1 MQTAPNKSTKPIEKI
16 APDARAPAVV
26 FTDVCKRYKKQPV
39 LQQINFSIEPAQSV
53 ALVGLNGAGKTTM
66 LRALLGFVGIDSGS
80 ISLCGQDA
88 ACAQARRSVVFL
100 PERLMLAPDLSGWRS
115 LQTLLWMRGAN
126 ADRRQCEQE
135 LEGLGFPIAKLDAPA
150 RTYSKGMSQ
159 KIGLAGAIC
168 SDAQLTILDEPLSGL
183 DPMARRAMQ
192 EVMMRWRERGT
203 GLLFTAHSLDGL
215 ETLCDQIL
223 VIHHGQLKFFG
234 PPAQLRKL
242 GAQATAPKAASNNAD
257 SLEQAFLDL
266 VATPQEIL

>member
-1 MQTAPNKSTKPIEKI
+1 MQTAPHHGAHKTAAYPS
-16 APDARAPAVV
+16 APAVV
-26 FTDVCKRYKKQPV
+26 FTDVCKRYRKQPV
-39 LQQINFSIEPAQSV
+39 LQKISFAIQPGQSV

-66 LRALLGFVGIDSGS
+66 LRALLGFVSIDSGS

-100 PERLMLAPDLSGWRS
+100 PERLMLAPDLSGWCS

-126 ADRRQCEQE
+126 ADRGQCEQE
-135 LEGLGFPIAKLDAPA
+135 LERLGFPISKLDAPA
-150 RTYSKGMSQ
+150 STYSKGMSQ

-192 EVMMRWRERGT
+192 EVMMQWRERGT

-215 ETLCDQIL
+215 EALCDQIL
-223 VIHHGQLKFFG
+223 VIHHGQLKYFG
-234 PPAQLRKL
+234 PPAQLRRL
-242 GAQATAPKAASNNAD
+242 GAQSPSLKTSSNNAG

-266 VATPQEIL
+266 VATPQEI